1 VQSALQTVL
10 IRVNGSTQ
18 VLESPLIQQSIKNP
32 AQYIER
38 YEYEGELLRVRFL
51 PNAIN
56 GLLLKADLPVWGRDR
71 PLILFWVDSDE
82 GGTLHLVGATD
93 TSSLPS
99 VFDTNAV
106 RRGLPIIFPL
116 VDETDQQ
123 QITPQDVLT
132 ANNIAITQASVRY
145 GSNAIV
151 LVNIHAGA
159 DNMFQTHWTLLSSS
173 DNVTFDFNGADLNQL
188 VGQGVDA
195 VAENFANQFASSMGQ
210 AQSTVQIEMDG
221 INNLTQFAAVQ
232 HYLEQLNSA
241 QSVSVLT
248 VSQDSVLF
256 QLSITGDVTSL
267 QKLMSL
273 DNRVLAMS
281 STTPGLL
288 KYQWI
293 A

>member
-1 VQSALQTVL
+1 M
-10 IRVNGSTQ
+10 
-18 VLESPLIQQSIKNP
+18 
-32 AQYIER
+32 
-38 YEYEGELLRVRFL
+38 LRVRFL

-56 GLLLKADLPVWGRDR
+56 SLLLNAGLSVWGRDR

-82 GGTLHLVGATD
+82 GGTLHLVGVTD
-93 TSSLPS
+93 TSLLSS

-123 QITPQDVLT
+123 QITPQDVLSV
-132 ANNIAITQASVRY
+132 NNTVITQASVRY

-151 LVNIHAGA
+151 LVNIHAQA
-159 DNMFQTHWTLLSSS
+159 DNTFQTHWTLLSSG
-173 DNVTFDFNGADLNQL
+173 DNQIFDFNGADIDPLIA
-188 VGQGVDA
+188 QGVDA
-195 VAENFANQFASSMGQ
+195 VAENFANQFASSIGQ
-210 AQSTVQIEMDG
+210 AQTTVQIEMDG

-232 HYLEQLNSA
+232 RYLEQLNNA
-241 QSVSVLT
+241 QSVNVIEVQT
-248 VSQDSVLF
+248 DSILF
-256 QLSITGDVTSL
+256 QLSITGDVASL

-281 STTPGLL
+281 SSTSGLL